1 MRIEPVIPKTR
12 RRSGTAL
19 RVAIIGGAG
28 LVLFGILFFRLWSLQ
43 VVTGDRYLAE
53 ATENR
58 TREIRIRP
66 PRGRILDRDG
76 NVLVDNRT
84 SMALQLDP
92 LEVPSAIPA
101 RRKLFKSIA
110 GVMDRDFDWV
120 RRRYRIEIK
129 DNPPGSPVTL
139 ADDVGD
145 DLVFYLQEHQAEY
158 PEIQVNRIFVRKY
171 PQGYEAAHLLGSV
184 GEVTADDL
192 ANSDDP
198 SIEAGDS
205 LGKAGIEQT
214 YDDTLRGSAGETK
227 YQVDSTGKVK
237 RQLTAL
243 TPKPGNSLRLTLS
256 QVVQNAGEAALS
268 SIGLPGAFVAMDVNT
283 GEVFGMGSG
292 PTFDPSIFT
301 HPLSQKQANALFDE
315 DQGAPMFNRAIGSQ
329 YPVGSIYKP
338 ITALAALDAG
348 DITPST
354 VVNDTGSVKIADQD
368 FDNAGKE
375 AHGPV
380 DMRRSL
386 QVSSDVYYYLLG
398 AKMNGTNQ
406 LQKWS
411 DQFGIGRTTGIDL
424 PGESAG
430 FLPSRKAVNEL
441 HREEPKLLDP
451 WVIGDNIQLAI
462 GQGSLQADP
471 LQMAVAYAALGNGGD
486 VLKPRLVLQTE
497 DAAGRVLEETEP
509 EVVRHIPI
517 DPGDRDVIMS
527 GLHDAAQTPEGTSY
541 KVFGGFPVPV
551 AGKTGT
557 AERPPHGDQAWYSV
571 MAPYPNPEIV
581 VTTTIEEGG
590 FGADTAAPVALQ
602 ILSAYFDKQAKAVSG
617 GTGAVE

>member
-1 MRIEPVIPKTR
+1 MRFQPVIPKSKPR
-12 RRSGTAL
+12 RGTAL

-28 LVLFGILFFRLWSLQ
+28 LVLFGILFFRLWSIQ

-58 TREIRIRP
+58 TREIRVRA

-92 LEVPSAIPA
+92 LEIPAATPA
-101 RRKLFKSIA
+101 RRKLFASIA
-110 GVMDRDFDWV
+110 KVMGRQPEWV
-120 RRRYRIEIK
+120 RDRYRVEIE
-129 DNPPGSPVTL
+129 DNPPESPVTL
-139 ADDVGD
+139 ANDVDD

-171 PQGYEAAHLLGSV
+171 PQGFEAAHLLGSV
-184 GEVTADDL
+184 GETTAEDL
-192 ANSDDP
+192 AASDDP
-198 SIEAGDS
+198 SIEAGDF

-214 YDDTLRGSAGETK
+214 YDDTLRGEAGTTR
-227 YQVDSTGKVK
+227 YQVDSTGRVK
-237 RQLTAL
+237 GQLTAD
-243 TPKPGNSLRLTLS
+243 TPQPGKSLRLTID
-256 QVVQNAGEAALS
+256 QAVQNAGEAALS
-268 SIGLPGAFVAMDVNT
+268 SIGLPGAFVAMGVKS
-283 GEVFGMGSG
+283 GEVLGMGSG

-301 HPLSQKQANALFDE
+301 RPLSQNQADALFDE

-338 ITALAALDAG
+338 ITALAALDGGVISANDVIQDAG
-348 DITPST
+348 RIT
-354 VVNDTGSVKIADQD
+354 IADQE
-368 FDNAGKE
+368 FTNAGQE
-375 AHGPV
+375 AHGAV
-380 DMRRSL
+380 DLRRSIE
-386 QVSSDVYYYLLG
+386 VSSDVYYYLLG
-398 AKMNGTNQ
+398 AKMNGTEQ

-411 DQFGIGRTTGIDL
+411 SDFGIGKTTGIDL

-430 FLPSRKAVNEL
+430 FLPSREAVNEL
-441 HREEPKLLDP
+441 HREEPDLLDP

-471 LQMAVAYAALGNGGD
+471 LQMAVAYAALGNGGS
-486 VLKPRLVLQTE
+486 VLKPRVVLQTE
-497 DAAGRVLEETEP
+497 DAAGRVLKETEP
-509 EVVRHIPI
+509 VVAREIPI
-517 DPGDRDVIMS
+517 DPGVRNVLMA
-527 GLHDAAQTPEGTSY
+527 GLHDAAQSPDGTSY
-541 KVFGGFPVPV
+541 QVFGGFPVPV

-557 AERPPHGDQAWYSV
+557 AERPPNGDQAWYV
-571 MAPYPNPEIV
+571 VLAPYPNPEIV
-581 VTTTIEEGG
+581 VTATIEEGG

-617 GTGAVE
+617 GTGSVE